1 MKALFVKYDQIP
13 FTESAKF
20 KGVYSK
26 PFIVDKLCATI
37 IKWEKGA
44 EFGPDEHV
52 DEQINFILKGKMEWT
67 VTDDSGERTETVTE
81 GMAIGLEPYVIH
93 RGRALEDSEA
103 VEIYYPS
110 DRKIEQT
117 RKSGII
123 MSDTK

>member
-1 MKALFVKYDQIP
+1 
-13 FTESAKF
+13 
-20 KGVYSK
+20 
-26 PFIVDKLCATI
+26 
-37 IKWEKGA
+37 
-44 EFGPDEHV
+44 
-52 DEQINFILKGKMEWT
+52 MEWT

-123 MSDTK
+123 MSDAK